1 MIKLPI
7 GFTDIIYQKQKRD
20 ETMEYR
26 KFGQTEIQIP
36 VITFGGWA
44 IGGWYW
50 GGTDEELAIK
60 AIHRAIDLG
69 MNCIDT
75 APVYGFGLGEEIV
88 GKAIKGKRDKV
99 IIATKCGLRWDKDEG
114 EFFFDTYFNGKRYY
128 VYKNAR
134 KTSIIEECEMSLKR
148 LNTDYIDIYQIHWP
162 DKTTPIDDTLE
173 ALTRLQ
179 EQGKIRVF
187 GVSNFDI
194 NLLKETLRY
203 SRVESNQVKYSLMD
217 RAIENE
223 LIPFCIENKISILAY
238 SPLEQGLLTGK
249 ITMETEF
256 KSGDLRKK
264 QFWFQAENR
273 KKILDALEKIK
284 PIARDKNATLAQI
297 VINWTFSQPG
307 ITTAIVGARNPEQ
320 VEENVG
326 AVNFKLTEEEMQK
339 IRAAFTWDLQ
349 G

>member
-1 MIKLPI
+1 MK
-7 GFTDIIYQKQKRD
+7 YKQL
-20 ETMEYR
+20 
-26 KFGQTEIQIP
+26 GQTEIQIP

-60 AIHRAIDLG
+60 AIHKAIDLG

-88 GKAIKGKRDKV
+88 GKAIKGRRHEV

-134 KTSIIEECEMSLKR
+134 KNSIIEECERSLKR

-162 DKTTPIDDTLE
+162 DKTTPIDESLE

-179 EQGKIRVF
+179 EQGKIRAF
-187 GVSNFDI
+187 GVSNFDV
-194 NLLKETLRY
+194 NLLKETLKY
-203 SRVESNQVKYSLMD
+203 SRVESNQVKYSLVD
-217 RAIENE
+217 RWIESE
-223 LIPFCIENKISILAY
+223 LVPLCIENKISILAY

-264 QFWFQAENR
+264 QFWFQPENR

-284 PIARDKNATLAQI
+284 PIAREKNATLAQI

-326 AVNFKLTEEEMQK
+326 AVNLKLTEEEIQK
-339 IRAAFTWDLQ
+339 IREAFTWDS
-349 G
+349 

>member
-1 MIKLPI
+1 
-7 GFTDIIYQKQKRD
+7 
-20 ETMEYR
+20 MEYR
-26 KFGQTEIQIP
+26 QLGQTEIKIP

-60 AIHRAIDLG
+60 AIQKAIEVG

-88 GKAIKGKRDKV
+88 GKAIKGKRNEV
-99 IIATKCGLRWDKDEG
+99 IIATKCGLRWDVEEG

-128 VYKNAR
+128 VYRNAR
-134 KTSIIEECEMSLKR
+134 KNSIIEECERSLRR
-148 LNTDYIDIYQIHWP
+148 LNTDFIDIYQIHWP
-162 DKTTPIDDTLE
+162 DKTTPIDESLE

-179 EQGKIRVF
+179 EQGKIRAF
-187 GVSNFDI
+187 GVSNFDA
-194 NLLKETLRY
+194 NLMKETLKY
-203 SRVESNQVKYSLMD
+203 ARVESNQVKYSLLD
-217 RAIENE
+217 RSIEKE
-223 LIPFCIENKISILAY
+223 LIPLCIENKISILAY

-264 QFWFQAENR
+264 QFWFQPENR
-273 KKILDALEKIK
+273 KKVLDALEKIK
-284 PIARDKNATLAQI
+284 PIAEERNVTIAQL

-320 VEENVG
+320 VEEN
-326 AVNFKLTEEEMQK
+326 AKATTFKLTDEEIQK
-339 IRAAFTWDLQ
+339 ISEAFAWE
-349 G
+349 